1 MALSKSTKEQ
11 PIRGSSSTKE
21 FSQTLP
27 EEKKKKKL
35 PSSLDEAD
43 GDKRSPKL
51 VQFLENAIRETI
63 DKEKKK
69 FKSVL
74 GYAK

>member
-1 MALSKSTKEQ
+1 MAGFVPK
-11 PIRGSSSTKE
+11 RGLQE
-21 FSQTLP
+21 GVCRMDP
-27 EEKKKKKL
+27 RERP

>member
-27 EEKKKKKL
+27 EEKKKKL